1 MAQDRLGS
9 FLKQTLSLEPGQC
22 LTKETLFQGI
32 AQFYRRSA
40 SDFSQIDE
48 VNAEDLCEAVNSI
61 CRNVLGN
68 SAVACFS
75 EVNDDFLMWSHY
87 ASGHSGV
94 CLEFE
99 VAEASE
105 NTCKFPV
112 ESFVPVQGKHFVWT
126 QDLQRVKYP
135 SKLSML
141 PFYKFYSVFA
151 EYGDVDLVNLSKS
164 RWHAYADGIADL
176 FLQKLNPWNSERE
189 WRIVRV
195 QFKETTTEE
204 GICHYAAGSERD
216 FLWWENIRGQ
226 QAACSRSPEMGWRA
240 EVLPGKCRRFT
251 GGEISP

>member
-1 MAQDRLGS
+1 MRVFRYRPLNSLLFKELRYREVYLASPAELNDPLDLNAQIDFAPHSEEAWEALCAFLLKASVGAHRRLELIPILCKLMAQDRLGS

-22 LTKETLFQGI
+22 LTKETLFQAI

-48 VNAEDLCEAVNSI
+48 VNAEDLCDAVNSI

-105 NTCKFPV
+105 NTCSFPF
-112 ESFVPVQGKHFVWT
+112 ESFVPVQGKH
-126 QDLQRVKYP
+126 L
-135 SKLSML
+135 
-141 PFYKFYSVFA
+141 A
-151 EYGDVDLVNLSKS
+151 
-164 RWHAYADGIADL
+164 
-176 FLQKLNPWNSERE
+176 
-189 WRIVRV
+189 
-195 QFKETTTEE
+195 
-204 GICHYAAGSERD
+204 
-216 FLWWENIRGQ
+216 
-226 QAACSRSPEMGWRA
+226 
-240 EVLPGKCRRFT
+240 
-251 GGEISP
+251 